1 MKALINNVMESIK
14 IFHLIFFIN
23 FMAYESGHLLLI
35 ILKIYTYQIITL
47 A

>member
-1 MKALINNVMESIK
+1 
-14 IFHLIFFIN
+14 
-23 FMAYESGHLLLI
+23 MAYESGHLLLI